1 MADLSR
7 GILFKLMDRR
17 ELIKAVSAIALTAST
32 IKGGDSSGRR
42 PKPRMIKPKAL
53 KAGDQV
59 AVVAPASGVEPEAF
73 DRALASLTALGF
85 RPKAG
90 THARGRKGF
99 LSGTD
104 AERLADLHAAFA
116 DKDVKAVWCVRGG
129 GGSPRLL
136 PSLDFD
142 LIRKNPKVFIGF
154 SDITALH
161 IAISQRTGLVTFH
174 GPVGTSQYTDYTRG
188 RVMELL
194 TGSAKPPIVV
204 DPSPENLK
212 KEATLFHPAT
222 IKGGR
227 ATGKLTGGNLSL
239 LAALCGTP
247 YALKDIAGKILFI
260 EDINEPPYRVDRML
274 TQLRQSLDL
283 RSLAGIALG
292 VFDDGA
298 NAAKDAEPLLDVFR
312 DRLGDLGVPVVYGL
326 SFGHITDNMTLP
338 YGIKA
343 ELDADAA
350 SLTFLESAVG

>member
-1 MADLSR
+1 
-7 GILFKLMDRR
+7 MDRR
-17 ELIKAVSAIALTAST
+17 EILKAAGAIAFAAGTMSA
-32 IKGGDSSGRR
+32 GQGRDPQDR
-42 PKPRMIKPKAL
+42 SRRMKPRMIKPKAL
-53 KAGDQV
+53 KQGDQV
-59 AVVAPASGVEPEAF
+59 AVIAPASGVAPESF
-73 DRALASLTALGF
+73 DRALASLTELGF

-90 THARGRKGF
+90 EHARGRKGF

-136 PSLDFD
+136 PLLDFE
-142 LIRKNPKVFIGF
+142 LIKKNPKVFIGF

-161 IAISQRTGLVTFH
+161 VAISQRTGLVTFH